1 MQLRLD
7 PNLDDA
13 AIAAIKDKIQKASIY
28 VSSLGVDGNHIDPD
42 PARRQQQNERTVK
55 SIELCGKLG
64 IPNIG
69 GQSGSIKGQ
78 RLHQQVDEI
87 ERVYTEKYFA
97 ACEKNKVRIL

>member
-13 AIAAIKDKIQKASIY
+13 SIASIKDKIQRSGIY
-28 VSSLGVDGNHIDPD
+28 VSSLAVDGNHIDPD
-42 PARRQQQNERTVK
+42 PAAREKQNTMTLK

-69 GQSGSIKGQ
+69 GQSGTNRG
-78 RLHQQVDEI
+78 
-87 ERVYTEKYFA
+87 
-97 ACEKNKVRIL
+97 